1 MWPAGGLG
9 DRGTGLW
16 EEAGWSR
23 KSCAKG
29 HTKLTALESVWQCKA
44 EARLCRG
51 WGPLQLVRIEAGHL
65 LAVMEMDT
73 ALDPLL
79 LHRDVSCRWLLI
91 HYREDLRPRTCP
103 ADDS

>member
-1 MWPAGGLG
+1 MTGGLG
-9 DRGTGLW
+9 CGKRRGG
-16 EEAGWSR
+16 AGKAAR
-23 KSCAKG
+23 RD
-29 HTKLTALESVWQCKA
+29 TKLTALESVWQCKA

-73 ALDPLL
+73 ALDLPSP
-79 LHRDVSCRWLLI
+79 HRDVSCRWLLI
-91 HYREDLRPRTCP
+91 DYREDLRSRTCP